1 MAVFITAYVLP
12 GVTVS
17 GFWAALTAAVIIGIL
32 NAFIRPIL
40 ILLTLPITLITLGLF
55 TLVINAFLIMLTSK
69 IVPGFWV
76 KDFWWALAFSLILFL
91 VNSFLHRIEK
101 KK

>member
-1 MAVFITAYVLP
+1 LAVFITAYVLP